1 MVREN
6 WFAYAPEATAASTA
20 STAVVRATW
29 SVHLRP
35 ADSDSAAAAS
45 APTLSAG
52 IAMEAMLL
60 LRRARTEAL
69 GRPPDPVLAYLSAP
83 RALPPCRKSSAATSS
98 SSVAH
103 AAAGLAFAH
112 SLRDASGQPYGIVHR
127 DISPQ
132 NILVTLDGGVKIIDF
147 GIAKAAGRA
156 QHTRTGALKGKCS
169 YMSPEQASG
178 EAVDGRADIFALG
191 IVLHEL
197 LTGRRLF
204 KAEDDVQT
212 LARVRECRV
221 PPPSQLDPG
230 LPPDLDPI
238 VLKALAKDPAARYA
252 GAQELRLALEE
263 WLIEGR
269 RSASTAHLSE
279 FLKVIYADRLER
291 EAGEATAEFPTP
303 VTRRTP
309 SGPARTDG
317 ADSLARTGSASRR
330 ASRRAPTVAV
340 AVAAAVAAVVLVGFL
355 TARAPVRP
363 LPAALLTVHSDPEGA
378 AVTVDGKP

>member
-6 WFAYAPEATAASTA
+6 WFA
-20 STAVVRATW
+20 
-29 SVHLRP
+29 
-35 ADSDSAAAAS
+35 D
-45 APTLSAG
+45 
-52 IAMEAMLL
+52 
-60 LRRARTEAL
+60 
-69 GRPPDPVLAYLSAP
+69 
-83 RALPPCRKSSAATSS
+83 
-98 SSVAH
+98 
-103 AAAGLAFAH
+103 AAAGLAFAP

-132 NILVTLDGGVKIIDF
+132 NILGTLDGGVKIIDF

-221 PPPSQLDPG
+221 PPPSELEPE
-230 LPPDLDPI
+230 LPPGLDPI

-263 WLIEGR
+263 WVIEGR

-279 FLKVIYADRLER
+279 FLKVIFADRLER

-309 SGPARTDG
+309 SRPARTG
-317 ADSLARTGSASRR
+317 ADSLARTGSGSRPASRR
-330 ASRRAPTVAV
+330 SETVAV
-340 AVAAAVAAVVLVGFL
+340 AIAAALAAVALVVGFL

-363 LPAALLTVHSDPEGA
+363 LPAALLTVHSDP
-378 AVTVDGKP
+378 